1 MKAPAIVN
9 GIPEQFHM
17 MLPPG
22 HKEPSPLMEE
32 IKAATIAMLKVGNDT
47 LLSDDSDDIF
57 SGKVC
62 WEAGRRE

>member
-1 MKAPAIVN
+1 
-9 GIPEQFHM
+9 
-17 MLPPG
+17 
-22 HKEPSPLMEE
+22 MEE

-47 LLSDDSDDIF
+47 LVSDDSDDIF